1 MVRIDNDFMVIEVY
15 IPFLKTH
22 YPWITTTINS
32 DCTKCVSLLFK
43 DFAFKTNNNLR
54 NTYHT
59 RCRVTLVMKTDIEY

>member
-22 YPWITTTINS
+22 YPWTTTTINS

-59 RCRVTLVMKTDIEY
+59 RCRVTHVMKTDIEY